1 MSKLNKIRQCKCLI
15 LLLLLRGGFLY
26 AQSDSLKSLL
36 SSAEQNL
43 RNNAYSQSLNQAQTA
58 YTLANTEGSVWG
70 MAEAMQYIGM
80 NYRRNDKLP
89 EAEIAY
95 EKAVQLFEKTPFK
108 DRYARCLADLGR
120 IKQELRNFAEATEM
134 YTQSLAVFN
143 KLPDAEIQKNRDL
156 KALVLERMA
165 VLVSNQ
171 KQYDQ
176 AEIYGLEAYQLCEQI
191 GDKGRWQITATA
203 VGNIY
208 FWKKNYEKAA
218 FYYQK
223 AYELANAIGRNTGRS
238 LNNLGIVA
246 AKAGQNDAAIG
257 YYLQAIGQYEK
268 SKSTDMIAQT
278 QINIAEL
285 YNAKKNF
292 GQAIDFGQKGVET
305 IVKLK
310 TVTGLTEGYEAL
322 ITAYIQLGDLP
333 KALETQRRFVA
344 IKDSLFASSRQKEL
358 LEAQAKF
365 ELEKKDKEIQLLNRD
380 KQLKDLQLQQQNL
393 ALLNQK
399 LLTEKNQNTV
409 QLLQQAK
416 VLQESELART
426 AAELEKEKNISENT
440 ITQLSLNQRDRQV
453 EHQQLQLESKNNS
466 ILRGVIGGLI
476 LLAIGVGWFI
486 GYRQKNRRER
496 ELWQQQKMTA
506 ENLLNVQTSELKALR
521 SQINP
526 HFIFNCLNAVK
537 SLVLQNQND
546 AASAYVT
553 KFSRLVRL
561 VLENSRSEWIT
572 LEQELETLTLYLD
585 IEQMRFNNRFQ
596 YWINL
601 ENDVDTEGVK
611 LPPMLIQPYVENAIW
626 HGLMHKEGDGNVTIS
641 ILEKSNNQLT
651 INILDDG
658 IGRKKAMELKS
669 KTATQRKSF
678 GMEISAD
685 RIHIINQIYKTNAQ
699 VTVYD
704 LTDEQ
709 TGEATGTR
717 VELVLTV

>member
-43 RNNAYSQSLNQAQTA
+43 RNNVYSQSLNQAQTA

-70 MAEAMQYIGM
+70 MGEAMRYIGTH
-80 NYRRNDKLP
+80 YRRNDKLP

-95 EKAVQLFEKTPFK
+95 EKAVQLLGKTPFR
-108 DRYARCLADLGR
+108 DRYARCLAELGR
-120 IKQELRNFAEATEM
+120 IKQDLRNFAEATEM

-143 KLPDAEIQKNRDL
+143 KLSDADIQKNQDI
-156 KALVLERMA
+156 KALVLERMT
-165 VLVSNQ
+165 VLLSNQ

-176 AEIYGLEAYQLCEQI
+176 AEIYALEAYQLCEQI

-203 VGNIY
+203 VGNVY

-223 AYELANAIGRNTGRS
+223 AYVLANAIGQNTGRS

-257 YYLQAIGQYEK
+257 YYLQAIEQYKK
-268 SKSTDMIAQT
+268 SKSMDMIAQT

-310 TVTGLTEGYEAL
+310 TVTGLTEGYEVL

-344 IKDSLFASSRQKEL
+344 IKDSLFANSRQKEL
-358 LEAQAKF
+358 LEAQTKF
-365 ELEKKDKEIQLLNRD
+365 ESEKKDKEIQLLNRD
-380 KQLKDLQLQQQNL
+380 KQLKDLALQQQNL

-409 QLLQQAK
+409 KLLQQAK
-416 VLQESELART
+416 ILQESELART

-476 LLAIGVGWFI
+476 LLAIGIGWFI

-496 ELWQQQKMTA
+496 ELWQQQKMAA

-641 ILEKSNNQLT
+641 ILEKGNNQLV

-704 LTDEQ
+704 LTDET

-717 VELVLTV
+717 VQLLLSV